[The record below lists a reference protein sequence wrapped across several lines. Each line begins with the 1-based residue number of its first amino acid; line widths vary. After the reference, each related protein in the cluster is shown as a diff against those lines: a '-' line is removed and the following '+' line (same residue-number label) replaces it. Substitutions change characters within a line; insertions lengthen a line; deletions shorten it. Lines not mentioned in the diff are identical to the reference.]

1 VTLTPTMSPGS
12 IGIGIIA
19 SSAELCERELIK
31 LASLSSER
39 VSGGWCCAC
48 ASGSGGT
55 SGPVIAATD
64 FRRPRGT
71 PTTPPMT

>member
-48 ASGSGGT
+48 ASGSGGLLGR
-55 SGPVIAATD
+55 SLRRQISDGPEVHPPP
-64 FRRPRGT
+64 RR
-71 PTTPPMT
+71 